1 MKTVKI
7 VLFFLILILKVP
19 IYGQDNTV
27 MPQRTPE
34 QEAVKQTEKL
44 QQELNLNSE
53 QAKQIYEINLRYAHE
68 RLISNKRSEG
78 LFRAK
83 NKNAEIQQ
91 VLSSEQNERLQSK
104 RFERTSIER
113 RVINRNQ
120 LVNSS
125 GFRSTSDFHT
135 NQSNLNS
142 RENNRPV
149 NSNFQNKNQTN
160 RPVRNTTPVYRSP
173 HNQTN
178 SNINRYST
186 GNSSNVP
193 TRKSENSVRSTTS
206 PYRLQGAPANGVKRE
221 SSIPQTNNATP
232 RQQNTQPSTNQT
244 QSPARR
250 SDTPVNTNR
259 K

>member
-125 GFRSTSDFHT
+125 GFRSTSDFHP

-142 RENNRPV
+142 RENSRPV

-160 RPVRNTTPVYRSP
+160 RPVRNTTPIYRSP
-173 HNQTN
+173 QNQTN
-178 SNINRYST
+178 SYTNRSSS
-186 GNSSNVP
+186 GNTNNLP
-193 TRKSENSVRSTTS
+193 IKRFENSTQRTNS
-206 PYRLQGAPANGVKRE
+206 PYRSQGMPLNAPRRE
-221 SSIPQTNNATP
+221 SPSPQINNASSRSQSVSP
-232 RQQNTQPSTNQT
+232 SPNPAPSRQS
-244 QSPARR
+244 AA
-250 SDTPVNTNR
+250 PVNTNR